1 MSFEDFMDTEFLVSN
16 KKKNV
21 PVVRRKT
28 KVEVRSSYVDSII
41 EIHECSAQEANELGF
56 IARLLI
62 QATMPHS
69 NPKSNEWSRKNGNFT
84 MHMMA
89 PSSVGLPFG
98 CYARYLLVWVSTQAV
113 RNKSKLDNGFI
124 TEQEARKLEL
134 GDSQR
139 GFMKKLGVRS
149 SGGENGPI
157 DPFRDQMR
165 RLFKTTIS
173 VSYTEL
179 NDEGGYICE
188 DETGARVA
196 DISHIWWSTKQSD
209 QDSLGES
216 WVELSPKFFQLIT
229 DKPVP
234 LDMRVLR
241 LIKRSPMAVD
251 IYCWATYRVSYLK
264 RATIIPWLG
273 LMGQLGANY
282 ANVKDFKRRFNGG
295 LKKVQQAWP
304 ELDATPTEKGLLLKP
319 SAPQVPRRTK
329 RQIERDIE
337 A

>member
-1 MSFEDFMDTEFLVSN
+1 MQSSLYQTR
-16 KKKNV
+16 KKNV
-21 PVVRRKT
+21 PVVCRKT

-41 EIHECSAQEANELGF
+41 EIQECSAQEANELGF
-56 IARLLI
+56 MARLLI

-69 NPKSNEWSRKNGNFT
+69 KPESNEWSRKNGNFT

-98 CYARYLLVWVSTQAV
+98 CYARYLLLWVSTQAV

-134 GDSQR
+134 GDSQSS
-139 GFMKKLGVRS
+139 FMKKLGVRS
-149 SGGENGPI
+149 SGGENGSI
-157 DPFRDQMR
+157 GPFKDQMR

-179 NDEGGYICE
+179 NDESGYICE

-264 RATIIPWLG
+264 RSTIIPWLG
-273 LMGQLGANY
+273 LMGQFGANY
-282 ANVKDFKRRFNGG
+282 ATVKDFKQGFEGG
-295 LKKVQQAWP
+295 LIKVQLAWP

-337 A
+337 V

>member
-1 MSFEDFMDTEFLVSN
+1 MTIKDVTDVQARGTTRQKGASVTSGKLELS
-16 KKKNV
+16 
-21 PVVRRKT
+21 T
-28 KVEVRSSYVDSII
+28 KYIDNII
-41 EIHECSAQEANELGF
+41 AIQERSAQEANELGF

-62 QATMPHS
+62 QATIPHS
-69 NPKSNEWSRKNGNFT
+69 KPESNEWSRKNGNFT

-98 CYARYLLVWVSTQAV
+98 CYARLLLVWVSTQAV

-124 TEQEARKLEL
+124 TESEARKLDLGHSQRRFMEEL
-134 GDSQR
+134 G
-139 GFMKKLGVRS
+139 LRS
-149 SGGENGPI
+149 TGGENGTI
-157 DPFRDQMR
+157 GSFREQMR

-173 VSYTEL
+173 VSVTEL
-179 NDEGGYICE
+179 NGESGYFCE

-196 DISHIWWSTKQSD
+196 DISHIWWSTKRLD

-241 LIKRSPMAVD
+241 LISRSPMALD

-264 RATIIPWLG
+264 RATTIPWLG
-273 LMGQLGANY
+273 LMEQMGSNY
-282 ANVKDFKRRFNGG
+282 ADVNSFRRRFNDG

-304 ELDATPTEKGLLLKP
+304 NLDATPTKKGLLLKP
-319 SAPQVPRRTK
+319 SAPQVPRRKK
-329 RQIERDIE
+329 RQV
-337 A
+337 